1 MLRGTNPLSSGRWFP
16 GCGSS
21 ARRQADLTCPLSCTR
36 SDSVRGYAS
45 ALPSLVTL
53 GDWFALPRSQTR
65 PRVGVVKSAALGPFA
80 GYCVP
85 CVDGRARPVGL
96 GYRSVAVTKLAQQA
110 LLRRESRQPY
120 VRGEPRPCHG
130 APHAIGRPLLSCR
143 NSGIHDTNTELAGAT
158 D

>member
-21 ARRQADLTCPLSCTR
+21 AKRQTDLTCPLSCTR
-36 SDSVRGYAS
+36 SDSVGGYAL

-65 PRVGVVKSAALGPFA
+65 PRVGLLKSAALGPF
-80 GYCVP
+80 CVP

-96 GYRSVAVTKLAQQA
+96 GCRSVAVTKLSQQA
-110 LLRRESRQPY
+110 LLRKESRQLY
-120 VRGEPRPCHG
+120 VRGEPCPCRG